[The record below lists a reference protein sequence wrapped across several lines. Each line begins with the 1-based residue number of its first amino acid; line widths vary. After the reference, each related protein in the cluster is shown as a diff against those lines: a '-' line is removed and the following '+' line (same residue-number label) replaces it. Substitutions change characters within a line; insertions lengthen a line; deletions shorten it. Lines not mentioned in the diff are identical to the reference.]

1 MDDAEEPEE
10 ETPRPAPVISPRGE
24 SKGILDLWYEDGTLL
39 VEGLSEWEGDILQ
52 FDDRVSLYRAPAHRY
67 RKLLAKLVHA
77 GWSVRD
83 MARDYDEVEL
93 ALVDPHDP
101 YEHQAGAVEAWDK
114 GGKRGVVI
122 LPTGAGKTFVAQLAI
137 QAVGRSCL
145 ILVPTIDLLNQWS
158 GVLEKAFGRSIG
170 LLGGG
175 YHEIEDITVSTYD
188 SGAIHMD
195 RLGARFGLLVF
206 DEVHHLPGELYQTIA
221 QSSLAPYRLGLTA
234 TYERADGKH
243 SVLDDLVGPVL
254 FRRSIKE
261 LSGDILA
268 DYEVRTLS
276 IEMSEDDDQA
286 YTDARAE
293 YREFVRIRG
302 IRMGGV
308 NGWKRF
314 LAETSKS
321 KEGRAAFKAYR
332 LQKQLALVHEKKLEK
347 LYEILE
353 EHHEDRVL
361 IFTNDN
367 DSVYRISKRVLC
379 PTITHQTPIKER
391 KEILARF
398 NEGTYKT
405 IATSKVL
412 NEGVDVPEAR
422 VAIVL
427 SGSGSVREH
436 VQRLGRILRR
446 APDKKALLYELVTDN
461 SVETYVSQRRR
472 EHDAYQ

>member
-1 MDDAEEPEE
+1 MDEEISEPTERE
-10 ETPRPAPVISPRGE
+10 PVVISPRGE
-24 SKGILDLWYEDGTLL
+24 SKGTLDLWYEDGTLL
-39 VEGLSEWEGDILQ
+39 VEGLETWGEELLHY
-52 FDDRVSLYRAPAHRY
+52 DDRVSLYRAPAYLY
-67 RKLLAKLVHA
+67 RKVLAALVHE

-83 MARDYDEVEL
+83 MARAYEEVAL
-93 ALVDPHDP
+93 SLVDPPDP
-101 YEHQAGAVEAWDK
+101 YEHQSGAIEAWNK

-137 QAVGRSCL
+137 QEVSRSAL

-158 GVLEKAFGRSIG
+158 GVLEKAFGRTIG

-195 RLGARFGLLVF
+195 RLGARFGLLIF
-206 DEVHHLPGELYQTIA
+206 DEVHHLPGELYQQIA

-243 SVLDDLVGPVL
+243 SVLDEIVGPIL

-268 DYEVRTLS
+268 DYEVRTLA
-276 IEMSEDDDQA
+276 IEMSEGDVET
-286 YTDARAE
+286 YTKAREE

-302 IRMGGV
+302 IRMSSV
-308 NGWKRF
+308 HGWKRF
-314 LAETSKS
+314 LAETSRS
-321 KEGRAAFKAYR
+321 QEGRAAFKAYR

-347 LYEILE
+347 LYELLE
-353 EHHEDRVL
+353 EHHDDRVL

-367 DSVYRISKRVLC
+367 DSVYQISREVLC
-379 PTITHQTPIKER
+379 PTITHQTPVKER

-398 NEGTYKT
+398 NEGKYKT

-422 VAIVL
+422 VAVVL

>member
-1 MDDAEEPEE
+1 
-10 ETPRPAPVISPRGE
+10 
-24 SKGILDLWYEDGTLL
+24 
-39 VEGLSEWEGDILQ
+39 
-52 FDDRVSLYRAPAHRY
+52 
-67 RKLLAKLVHA
+67 
-77 GWSVRD
+77 
-83 MARDYDEVEL
+83 
-93 ALVDPHDP
+93 
-101 YEHQAGAVEAWDK
+101 
-114 GGKRGVVI
+114 
-122 LPTGAGKTFVAQLAI
+122 
-137 QAVGRSCL
+137 
-145 ILVPTIDLLNQWS
+145 
-158 GVLEKAFGRSIG
+158 
-170 LLGGG
+170 
-175 YHEIEDITVSTYD
+175 
-188 SGAIHMD
+188 MD

-353 EHHEDRVL
+353 EHHDDRVL